1 VTRVSRRCYVIEVG
15 RMILEGEVN
24 DLMADDSVRKAFL
37 G

>member
-1 VTRVSRRCYVIEVG
+1 VG
-15 RMILEGEVN
+15 RMVLEGEVS